1 MTFTLHGVG
10 VSRGVAIGRAHIIER
25 AELEIDEYHVPDSDI
40 NREIIRLRDAVHQA
54 KQDLRAVRN
63 QIPASTAAD
72 IAAFIDTH
80 LLMLEDSAFTFDAER
95 LIRKLSCNAEWALKL
110 QRDALVKAFD
120 EMEDAYLRT
129 RKDDVDHVVSRIQ
142 RILLNHA
149 PLKHEMPGNRIKGM
163 VVIADDLTPADTVLM
178 QRNGVIAFVTDYGGP
193 TSHMSILARSL
204 GIPGIVG
211 AHRIRRYVSENEML
225 VIDGTEGVIVGDP
238 DESAITYYRGR
249 QSERKRHIESLE
261 GLRGAAAITLDGYQV
276 ELHAN
281 VELPGDFAAAHNVG
295 ASGVGLY
302 RTEFLY
308 MNRYDEPDEEEH
320 FRAYR
325 TLIRELDGIPV
336 TIRTLD
342 LGADKDFDGNA
353 GGPPA
358 ANPALGLRAIR
369 LSLQE
374 PTLYWPQLRAIVR
387 ASALGPVRLMIPM
400 LSTLDE
406 ARQVVAN
413 IRTVQ
418 NDLARHKVAFDPDMP
433 IGAMIEVPAAA
444 ICADSFARYLDFF
457 SIGTNDL
464 IQYTIAIDRIN
475 DAVNY
480 LYDPLNRAVLRL
492 ISGTIDA
499 GDAAGIPVAMCGE
512 MAGDVRYTRLLL
524 ALGLR
529 QFSVHPSLLLE
540 VKHVINQT
548 RVGGTADLARQA
560 LNAADPEEFKML
572 LGQLL

>member
-1 MTFTLHGVG
+1 MLTLHGIG
-10 VSRGVAIGRAHIIER
+10 VSRGIAIGKAHIIER
-25 AELEIDEYHVPDSDI
+25 AELNIRESPVASDEIDE
-40 NREIIRLRDAVHQA
+40 EIRRLREAVGQA
-54 KQDLRAVRN
+54 KQDLRAIRE
-63 QIPASTAAD
+63 QIPVTTTAD

-80 LLMLEDSAFTFDAER
+80 LLMLEDAALTFDAER
-95 LIRKLSCNAEWALKL
+95 LIKTRSCNAEWALKL

-120 EMEDAYLRT
+120 EMDDPYLRT

-142 RILLNHA
+142 RILLNYA
-149 PLKHEMPGNRIKGM
+149 PLKHEIAGSRLEGM
-163 VVIADDLTPADTVLM
+163 VVLADDLTPADTVLM
-178 QRNGVIAFVTDYGGP
+178 QRNGVAAFVTRYGGA

-211 AHRIRRYVSENEML
+211 TPGIRRYIAENEL
-225 VIDGTEGVIVGDP
+225 LIIDGSEGVVVGDP
-238 DESAITYYRGR
+238 SAAIVAYYRAQ
-249 QSERKRHIESLE
+249 QSEHKRHVEALESL
-261 GLRGAAAITLDGYQV
+261 RGTATVTADGHSV

-281 VELPGDFAAAHNVG
+281 VELPGDFIAARDVG

-308 MNRYDEPDEEEH
+308 MNRRSNPDEEEH

-325 TLIRELDGIPV
+325 ALIDAVDGMPV

-342 LGADKDFDGNA
+342 IGADKDFDDNSRRIDG
-353 GGPPA
+353 

-369 LSLQE
+369 LALTE
-374 PTLYWPQLRAIVR
+374 PDLYWPQLRAIVR
-387 ASALGPVRLMIPM
+387 ASAFGPVRLMIPM
-400 LSTLDE
+400 LSNVTE
-406 ARQVVAN
+406 ARGVIEN

-418 NDLARHKVAFDPDMP
+418 ADLERRRVVFDPNMP

-464 IQYTIAIDRIN
+464 IQYTIAIDRVN
-475 DAVNY
+475 DAVNH
-480 LYDPLNRAVLRL
+480 LYDPLHPAVLRL

-499 GDAAGIPVAMCGE
+499 ANAGGIPVGMCGE

-524 ALGLR
+524 GLGLR

-540 VKHVINQT
+540 VKHVITQT
-548 RVGGTADLARQA
+548 DVTKIGQSARHA
-560 LNAADPEEFKML
+560 LTVSDPEELNIL
-572 LGQLL
+572 LSDLL